1 MLNPQETSQRSLP
14 VIPKPNYV
22 TWVAENTF
30 LLGPL
35 HSIQRGCLINI
46 IVELTLLGRKKM
58 QLGIFVQRAN
68 SISSWSSASGMLS
81 CRKILQP
88 GRGRM

>member
-1 MLNPQETSQRSLP
+1 MLNPQETSPRSLP
-14 VIPKPNYV
+14 V

-30 LLGPL
+30 LIGTSAQHTKGLL
-35 HSIQRGCLINI
+35 HKYYCGTNSLRQK
-46 IVELTLLGRKKM
+46 KKM

-81 CRKILQP
+81 C
-88 GRGRM
+88 G

>member
-14 VIPKPNYV
+14 VISKPNYV

-30 LLGPL
+30 FLLGPL
-35 HSIQRGCLINI
+35 NSIQRGCLINI

-68 SISSWSSASGMLS
+68 PISSWSSASGMLS
-81 CRKILQP
+81 C
-88 GRGRM
+88 G